1 MEKAE
6 SAHQMI
12 LVQRKTEMKITKN
25 KLKQII
31 REEIENILEGHG
43 RRRARMPDRKFT
55 HPNYPGV
62 TFTEKAD
69 VKSGYP
75 EYVGVDDRG
84 QKIRI
89 DPFRNPDEYKKM
101 KPMEE

>member
-1 MEKAE
+1 
-6 SAHQMI
+6 
-12 LVQRKTEMKITKN
+12 MKITKN

-31 REEIENILEGHG
+31 REEIENVLEGHGAMGG

-62 TFTEKAD
+62 TFTEKVDA
-69 VKSGYP
+69 KSGSP

-89 DPFRNPDEYKKM
+89 DPFRTPDEYKKLV
-101 KPMEE
+101 PMEE